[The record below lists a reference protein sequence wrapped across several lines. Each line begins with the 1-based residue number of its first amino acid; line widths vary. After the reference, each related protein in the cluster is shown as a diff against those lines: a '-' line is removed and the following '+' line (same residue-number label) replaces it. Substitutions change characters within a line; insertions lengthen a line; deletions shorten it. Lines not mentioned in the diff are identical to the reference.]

1 MKLEGWAPQ
10 MLGSGAHPWSILPP
24 RRGKVFQLHL
34 NSQGALRNLPADVT
48 GDVPDSPQ
56 IRLDGLQ
63 PFQRSMV
70 SQEHGLPDRSLH
82 GYFRIRLGAAD
93 HHQH

>member
-10 MLGSGAHPWSILPP
+10 MLGSGAPPRWMLPP
-24 RRGKVFQLHL
+24 RRREVFQRHR
-34 NSQGALRNLPADVT
+34 NSQGARRKHPPDVT

-63 PFQRSMV
+63 PFQCSMV
-70 SQEHGLPDRSLH
+70 SQERGLPDRSLH

>member
-1 MKLEGWAPQ
+1 MKLEGWGPPIVGRGAPPRW
-10 MLGSGAHPWSILPP
+10 MLPP
-24 RRGKVFQLHL
+24 RRGEVVHLHRK
-34 NSQGALRNLPADVT
+34 SQGGLPNLPADVT

-63 PFQRSMV
+63 PFQCSMV
-70 SQEHGLPDRSLH
+70 SQERGLPDRSLH
-82 GYFRIRLGAAD
+82 GHFRIRLGATD